1 LTGEAFLCIF
11 DAMAGRAPWQDGRRA
26 WNRLNGWHRWSPQPS
41 SPTSPNLHRIEEAL
55 EALSDIRLVRG
66 LLDEA
71 EAGAVRAAR
80 LASSTWSEI
89 GAKLGTSRQAAWEKW
104 HDLDG
109 SSAGD

>member
-1 LTGEAFLCIF
+1 VCIF

-26 WNRLNGWHRWSPQPS
+26 WNRLNGWHRWSPGATS
-41 SPTSPNLHRIEEAL
+41 ASPNPHRIEEAL
-55 EALSDIRLVRG
+55 EALTDIRLVRG

-80 LASSTWSEI
+80 LGGSTWSHI

-109 SSAGD
+109 SAAAD